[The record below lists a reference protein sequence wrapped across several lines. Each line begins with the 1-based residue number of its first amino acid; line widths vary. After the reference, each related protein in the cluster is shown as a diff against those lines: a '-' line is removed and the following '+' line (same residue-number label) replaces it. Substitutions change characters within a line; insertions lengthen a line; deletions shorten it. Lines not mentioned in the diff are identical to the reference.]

1 MSTMKKRIPMF
12 LLALAMMVAMAVPA
26 FALPTSGENNHFY
39 AWSGTVVGG
48 SKVALTEMGTGQRL
62 KARTYTGLS
71 SQKWRVMQKTEGGY
85 VIENENG
92 DCVNIYRVAQS
103 TSTKYSYYYATG
115 YPYESATGGRDQRVW
130 YETFNR
136 RSCIRLMN
144 PLAPS
149 NLSVTGKWYL
159 VTDAT
164 NPSTQTDL
172 IWFGDP
178 SALKAGWA
186 S

>member
-1 MSTMKKRIPMF
+1 
-12 LLALAMMVAMAVPA
+12 
-26 FALPTSGENNHFY
+26 
-39 AWSGTVVGG
+39 
-48 SKVALTEMGTGQRL
+48 
-62 KARTYTGLS
+62 
-71 SQKWRVMQKTEGGY
+71 
-85 VIENENG
+85 
-92 DCVNIYRVAQS
+92 
-103 TSTKYSYYYATG
+103 
-115 YPYESATGGRDQRVW
+115 
-130 YETFNR
+130 
-136 RSCIRLMN
+136 MN

>member
-48 SKVALTEMGTGQRL
+48 SKVALTEMGTEQRL

-92 DCVNIYRVAQS
+92 DCVNIYRIIMRQAILMSLLLEEETSAFGTKQSIGGVAF
-103 TSTKYSYYYATG
+103 A
-115 YPYESATGGRDQRVW
+115 
-130 YETFNR
+130 
-136 RSCIRLMN
+136 
-144 PLAPS
+144 
-149 NLSVTGKWYL
+149 
-159 VTDAT
+159 
-164 NPSTQTDL
+164 
-172 IWFGDP
+172 
-178 SALKAGWA
+178 
-186 S
+186 